1 MMIVIID
8 RKYDSHHQNVNAERR
23 PSEMKV
29 SQEQKAQNRSRI
41 LTEAGRLFREK
52 GFDAVSVAEVM
63 KAAGMTHGGFYGH
76 FQSKDDLVAQTIA
89 HAVGSQSVTDDI
101 SGWIDTYLSTP
112 HRDNPDLGC
121 PMAALAGFMRQQ
133 APEAR
138 ASMAQVLASQI
149 NTLTGVMPGVDP
161 AKRRRAA
168 IGSWSAMVGAL
179 ILSRSI
185 DDPAL
190 SAELLSET
198 QAWIGERTI
207 PGQDG

>member
-1 MMIVIID
+1 
-8 RKYDSHHQNVNAERR
+8 
-23 PSEMKV
+23 MKV
-29 SQEQKAQNRSRI
+29 SQKQKAQNRSRI
-41 LTEAGRLFREK
+41 LAEAGRLFREK

-89 HAVGSQSVTDDI
+89 HAVGSQSGIDDL
-101 SGWIDTYLSTP
+101 GAWIDTYLSEP
-112 HRDNPDLGC
+112 HREHPELGC

-138 ASMAQVLASQI
+138 ASMAQVLTAQI
-149 NTLTGVMPGVDP
+149 AALTNVMPGEDS

-179 ILSRSI
+179 ILARSI
-185 DDPAL
+185 DAPAL
-190 SAELLSET
+190 SDELLSET
-198 QAWIGERTI
+198 RAWIDERTMLDHTAPARRAALHEPASI
-207 PGQDG
+207 KR